1 MGLKKVSLETE
12 KGVRVMVEKKERI
25 TGVGLVIEFHI
36 KIFFLFP
43 QKGKVLQRRVR
54 DHSNKVEEKPVKCRM
69 MKTKRIKRMCI

>member
-36 KIFFLFP
+36 KII
-43 QKGKVLQRRVR
+43 
-54 DHSNKVEEKPVKCRM
+54 S
-69 MKTKRIKRMCI
+69 KRKSLIE